1 MLEVGN
7 KAPGDRAQLLIYIEG
22 LRLAIRNKVLIKCQQ
37 LLVRA
42 EQLAKRAD
50 AALFYGGH

>member
-22 LRLAIRNKVLIKCQQ
+22 LKLAVRNKVLLKCQQ

-42 EQLAKRAD
+42 EQLAKRTD
-50 AALFYGGH
+50 AALLYGGY